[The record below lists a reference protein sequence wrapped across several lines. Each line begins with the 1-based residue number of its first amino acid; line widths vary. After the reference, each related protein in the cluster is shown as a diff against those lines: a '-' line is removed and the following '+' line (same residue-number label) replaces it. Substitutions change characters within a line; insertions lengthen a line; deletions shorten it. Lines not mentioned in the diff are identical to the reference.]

1 MKNNR
6 RALTY
11 KGGDSTIISHTTAT
25 AIKGLTN
32 SLTNKEAQEAKAE
45 TVKPLTVLTTRRALT
60 TRSAGDISLESL
72 AHIIRNGSDIEKQGI
87 DPNNPPKDITYEM
100 LFKGIGKEEYQG
112 KVPYNASTDKEKE
125 ELRIKWW
132 GIWYQIINGYSS
144 YGKVSK
150 VSKLPIS
157 YKKLQKTSG
166 SVGGTIRRVIS
177 IKTAK
182 ELEAERSAAELVAA
196 DKLKAKLAEIKVSDE
211 IDTFLLEAEYLE
223 KTEND
228 IDTLKRLKK
237 AIQALERVEEAL
249 KALERLEKKAPKEI
263 KGLIRNS
270 QIQYPS
276 EGFASLYQPKKGL
289 YIYGMQLPHQFD
301 REKLFGTM
309 LYLLSKKKIFNLVDL
324 HDCDGG
330 TNGIHK
336 EIGEGIGCNPY
347 DRKAELEMWNKAVT
361 SLISQDSDV
370 KVEEKEEYETHTHFY
385 GINEYVDMTPGTPA
399 AWESISKI
407 EDITKKENSV
417 VVHCLGGAGRT
428 GSVILYLLLRDAR
441 DVFGEM
447 EIKRRLGLPHFGYKS
462 INEFIQVCK
471 SRLDNQEGIE
481 DIEYMKDEI
490 FGVSEIAYAS
500 RFRQRL
506 NRIFFFLAE
515 RFQVTVF
522 YTYGRPKTK
531 PVVLPHDEF
540 ANQVLRDIPP
550 NGNENPWIGF
560 DKTGVMDWFN

>member
-11 KGGDSTIISHTTAT
+11 KGGDSTIISHDT
-25 AIKGLTN
+25 IKGLTN
-32 SLTNKEAQEAKAE
+32 GLTKEEAIGK
-45 TVKPLTVLTTRRALT
+45 TVKPLT

-72 AHIIRNGSDIEKQGI
+72 AHIIRNGSDIKKQGI
-87 DPNNPPKDITYEM
+87 SPINPPKDITYEM

-132 GIWYQIINGYSS
+132 RIWYQIINGYSS

-157 YKKLQKTSG
+157 YNKLQKTSG

-182 ELEAERSAAELVAA
+182 ELEAEELEAERLAAN
-196 DKLKAKLAEIKVSDE
+196 KLKKNLAEIKVSDE
-211 IDTFLLEAEYLE
+211 IDSFFLEAEYLE
-223 KTEND
+223 KTEKD

-249 KALERLEKKAPKEI
+249 KALERLEKKTPEEI
-263 KGLIRNS
+263 KDLTRNS
-270 QIQYPS
+270 QFQYPS
-276 EGFASLYQPKKGL
+276 KGFASLYQPKKSL

-301 REKLFGTM
+301 REKLFVSM

-361 SLISQDSDV
+361 SLISQDSDATDED
-370 KVEEKEEYETHTHFY
+370 KTEYKTRANFY
-385 GINEYVDMTPGTPA
+385 GISEYVDMTPGTPA

-407 EDITKKENSV
+407 KDITKAENSV

-428 GSVILYLLLRDAR
+428 GSVILYLLLRDT
-441 DVFGEM
+441 FGEDN
-447 EIKRRLGLPHFGYKS
+447 IKNKLGQEHFGYNS
-462 INEFIQVCK
+462 IDEFIQAC
-471 SRLDNQEGIE
+471 SSMLDNQEGIE

-490 FGVSEIAYAS
+490 FGVREIAYAS

-515 RFQVTVF
+515 RFQVTKF
-522 YTYGRPKTK
+522 YTYGRPKTEIL
-531 PVVLPHDEF
+531 VLPRDEF
-540 ANQVLRDIPP
+540 ANPVSRDIPP
-550 NGNENPWIGF
+550 NDNENPWIGF
-560 DKTGVMDWFN
+560 DKKGVMDWFN

>member
-1 MKNNR
+1 M
-6 RALTY
+6 
-11 KGGDSTIISHTTAT
+11 
-25 AIKGLTN
+25 
-32 SLTNKEAQEAKAE
+32 
-45 TVKPLTVLTTRRALT
+45 
-60 TRSAGDISLESL
+60 
-72 AHIIRNGSDIEKQGI
+72 
-87 DPNNPPKDITYEM
+87 
-100 LFKGIGKEEYQG
+100 
-112 KVPYNASTDKEKE
+112 
-125 ELRIKWW
+125 
-132 GIWYQIINGYSS
+132 
-144 YGKVSK
+144 
-150 VSKLPIS
+150 
-157 YKKLQKTSG
+157 
-166 SVGGTIRRVIS
+166 
-177 IKTAK
+177 
-182 ELEAERSAAELVAA
+182 
-196 DKLKAKLAEIKVSDE
+196 AEINVSDE
-211 IDTFLLEAEYLE
+211 IDTFLLEADYLE
-223 KTEND
+223 KTKND

-249 KALERLEKKAPKEI
+249 KALERLEEKTPDEI
-263 KGLIRNS
+263 KGLIGNS
-270 QIQYPS
+270 KFQYPS
-276 EGFASLYQPKKGL
+276 KGFASLYQPKKSL

-301 REKLFGTM
+301 REKLFETM

-361 SLISQDSDV
+361 SLISQNSDV
-370 KVEEKEEYETHTHFY
+370 TDEEKEEYKTRANFY
-385 GINEYVDMTPGTPA
+385 GISEYVDMTPGTPA

-407 EDITKKENSV
+407 KDITKAENSV

-441 DVFGEM
+441 DVFE
-447 EIKRRLGLPHFGYKS
+447 EDDIKNKLGQEHFGYNS
-462 INEFIQVCK
+462 IDEFIQVCK

-515 RFQVTVF
+515 RFQVTKF
-522 YTYGRPKTK
+522 YTYGRPKTEIL
-531 PVVLPHDEF
+531 VLPRDEF
-540 ANQVLRDIPP
+540 ANPVSRIIQP
-550 NGNENPWIGF
+550 NDNENPWIGF